1 MIVSC
6 SEEER
11 RTLDVPL
18 QRTFTGPHSVLSDD
32 IASIPRKDQD
42 PPGLLERM
50 NFHLCM
56 DRCDFGIFVQ
66 FHATYLFVMLDDK
79 R

>member
-6 SEEER
+6 SEGER
-11 RTLDVPL
+11 GTLDVPL
-18 QRTFTGPHSVLSDD
+18 QRTFTGPRSVLSDD
-32 IASIPRKDQD
+32 IASISCKDLD
-42 PPGLLERM
+42 LSDLLERM